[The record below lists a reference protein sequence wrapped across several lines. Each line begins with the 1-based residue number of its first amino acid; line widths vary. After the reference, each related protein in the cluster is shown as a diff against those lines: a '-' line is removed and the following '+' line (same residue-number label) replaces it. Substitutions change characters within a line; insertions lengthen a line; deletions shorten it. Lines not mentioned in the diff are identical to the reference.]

1 MTLGEKI
8 KIARKQAGL
17 SQEQLAEKMEVSRS
31 AVAKW
36 EVNNGMPDIDNLKML
51 SKLLGVTIDYL
62 VGNGENLDEVATEE
76 TTNISEDTV
85 SNHDDDLIVD
95 GGGFDTITTNED
107 VAPPKHTSGKRKKK
121 LLTASI
127 IVGIICVVG
136 FIGGFMFNT
145 VTTKNMKTYTVT
157 SEISSLC
164 LNINAAD
171 ITVKQGEAF
180 SVESN
185 LKYLTVSDENGLLS
199 IWDEKKFFGNYNKSK
214 LIITIPAGVV
224 FEEAELKNGA
234 GKLTVDTLSA
244 KVLDCDFGAGE
255 VKIGSLLASSAA
267 EIDGG
272 AGKITISGGSIKDLD
287 FHMGVGELNLTS
299 LLTGECDLTFG
310 VGESNITLLGSKR
323 DYTLDITKG
332 IGSIRVDGD
341 NISYSSGHGG
351 CQNTIKL
358 KGGVGAVNVKFKQ
371 ISE

>member
-17 SQEQLAEKMEVSRS
+17 SQEQLAEKMDVSRS

-51 SKLLGVTIDYL
+51 SQLLGVTIDYL
-62 VGNGENLDEVATEE
+62 VGNGENLDKVTTEE
-76 TTNISEDTV
+76 TTDISEDTV
-85 SNHDDDLIVD
+85 SNHDNDLID
-95 GGGFDTITTNED
+95 GGGFDTITANED

-127 IVGIICVVG
+127 IGGIICVVG

-145 VTTKNMKTYTVT
+145 VTTKDIKTYTVT
-157 SEISSLC
+157 SEISNLC
-164 LNINAAD
+164 VNINAAD
-171 ITVKQGEAF
+171 IMVKQGEAF

-185 LKYLTVSDENGLLS
+185 LKYLTVSDENSLLS
-199 IWDEKKFFGNYNKSK
+199 IKDGKKLFGNYNNAK

-224 FEEAELKNGA
+224 FEDAELKNGA
-234 GKLTVDTLSA
+234 GKLTVDTLST
-244 KVLDCDFGAGE
+244 KELDCDFGAGE
-255 VKIGSLLASSAA
+255 VKIDSLSATSSA
-267 EIDGG
+267 EIHGG
-272 AGKITISGGSIKDLD
+272 TGKITISGGSIHELDLD
-287 FHMGVGELNLTS
+287 MGVGQLNLTS

-310 VGESNITLLGSKR
+310 VGESNITLLGDKS

-341 NISYSSGHGG
+341 NISYSSGHGNG
-351 CQNTIKL
+351 QNKVKV
-358 KGGVGAVNVKFKQ
+358 KGGVGAVNVKFKGL
-371 ISE
+371 S